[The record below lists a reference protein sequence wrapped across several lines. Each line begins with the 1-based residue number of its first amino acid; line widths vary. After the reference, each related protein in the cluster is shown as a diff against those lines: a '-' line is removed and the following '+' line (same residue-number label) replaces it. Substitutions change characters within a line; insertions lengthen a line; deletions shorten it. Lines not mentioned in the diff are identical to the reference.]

1 VTLKNK
7 KKKKKKIKKNKDS
20 KIFLEKRKING
31 R

>member
-1 VTLKNK
+1 LILVS
-7 KKKKKKIKKNKDS
+7 KKKKKIKKNKDS